1 MKTMLVLAATALL
14 LLIGTAYAADLPE
27 LKEGL
32 WSVHKQTTTNPENS
46 KSDTTSTICRNHAYD
61 QHVRSLMKSM
71 KGCSVVSE
79 SLQGG
84 TYVLETRCEIT
95 GTMVDSKGTVTSQG
109 DNATH
114 SETHAT
120 YTPAM
125 AGISEMTII
134 MDQKY
139 VGSCPAGVQP
149 GDITQ
154 ADGRVSHTW
163 KH

>member
-1 MKTMLVLAATALL
+1 MKKMLIFAVAGLL
-14 LLIGTAYAADLPE
+14 LPIGRADAVDLPE

-32 WSVHKQTTTNPENS
+32 WSVHTQVMTNPGNS
-46 KSDTTSTICRNHAYD
+46 KTDKTSTICRNHAYD
-61 QHVRSLMKSM
+61 QHVRSLVKSM
-71 KGCSVVSE
+71 KGCTVVSE
-79 SLQGG
+79 SFQDGK
-84 TYVLETRCEIT
+84 YVLQTRCQVP
-95 GTMVDSKGTVTSQG
+95 GTVIDTRGTVTSQG

-114 SETHAT
+114 SESHAT

-125 AGISEMTII
+125 GGMSEMTII

-139 VGSCPAGVQP
+139 AGSCPSGAQP

-154 ADGRVSHTW
+154 ADGRVTHTW